1 MDAAQALADLT
12 EISSQIEGAVL
23 AEADGKVVASTF
35 PQEVRGEDVARA
47 AAELVR
53 AAEGS
58 RPPGGTRLAQI
69 QAATPSGS
77 VFVVRDDARFIAAIT
92 ASETTVGL
100 VFYDLK
106 TCLRLAA
113 GDAAEQRAYRARTQ
127 ETENGSSTPKEMTQE
142 KKADA

>member
-23 AEADGKVVASTF
+23 AEADGKVLASTF
-35 PQEVRGEDVARA
+35 SQGVRGEDVARA

-53 AAEGS
+53 AAEGT
-58 RPPGGTRLAQI
+58 RPQDAVGLAQI
-69 QAATPSGS
+69 QAATPLGS

-92 ASETTVGL
+92 APEPTVGL

-113 GDAAEQRAYRARTQ
+113 DGAAEHTAHRARAKKA
-127 ETENGSSTPKEMTQE
+127 ENGSSTSRKST
-142 KKADA
+142 KKGSDA